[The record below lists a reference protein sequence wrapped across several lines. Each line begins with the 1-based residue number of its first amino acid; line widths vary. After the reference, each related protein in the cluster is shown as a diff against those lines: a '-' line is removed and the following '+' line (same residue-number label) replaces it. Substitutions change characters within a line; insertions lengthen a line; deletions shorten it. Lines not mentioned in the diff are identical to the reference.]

1 MKNKLLA
8 FLVMA
13 LSLLTISGPAFAHH
27 GTAAFDM
34 EKVTTIKGTVVKFIF
49 MNPHTLIY
57 VDVAGDKGEVEHWV
71 AEESSNNHLS
81 RIGWSNAT
89 LKPGYPVTV
98 IGHRA
103 KNGAF
108 TLELQCEEC
117 SVSDAE
123 SKPLR
128 NQ

>member
-1 MKNKLLA
+1 MI
-8 FLVMA
+8 MT
-13 LSLLTISGPAFAHH
+13 LSLLTIPGQAFAHH

-34 EKVTTIKGTVVKFIF
+34 EKVTTIKGTVVKFMF
-49 MNPHTLIY
+49 MNPHSLIY
-57 VDVAGDKGEVEHWV
+57 VDVVGDKGEIEHWV

-89 LKPGYPVTV
+89 LKIGQPVTV

-103 KNGAF
+103 RNGAF

-117 SVSDAE
+117 SVSDSE
-123 SKPLR
+123 GKPIR